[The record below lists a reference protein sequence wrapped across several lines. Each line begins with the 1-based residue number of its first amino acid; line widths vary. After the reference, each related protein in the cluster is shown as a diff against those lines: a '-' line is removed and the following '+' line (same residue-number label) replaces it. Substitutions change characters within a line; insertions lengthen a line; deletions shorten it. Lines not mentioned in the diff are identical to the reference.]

1 MAAPIRPA
9 ATKAFGAE
17 KWVFVPTIADPT
29 APKLS
34 TELNAAGALDVT
46 KMFFASSAR
55 PDASA
60 NMAKAER
67 RLGDVESFEFVGE
80 TSYTLG
86 EVRYSF
92 NPQGAALS
100 TGVQAF
106 EKLPQGTTGYLVRRL
121 GINRD
126 TDLAVGQFVTSS
138 RWRPARRWRP
148 PRATASRPRSRS
160 SSRSRSPARRPSRR
174 RSSPDQTQ
182 RRTGSTAVR
191 RWLPP
196 LSLSKLS
203 RGNSMDVQQFE
214 RMILEAST
222 AR

>member
-46 KMFFASSAR
+46 KMFFSSSAR

-92 NPQGAALS
+92 NPQGA
-100 TGVQAF
+100 
-106 EKLPQGTTGYLVRRL
+106 
-121 GINRD
+121 
-126 TDLAVGQFVTSS
+126 GQFVTSFPVEAGPQVETTEGDGES
-138 RWRPARRWRP
+138 AEVAIKQSFAITGP
-148 PRATASRPRSRS
+148 PSIKKAIVA
-160 SSRSRSPARRPSRR
+160 
-174 RSSPDQTQ
+174 
-182 RRTGSTAVR
+182 
-191 RWLPP
+191 
-196 LSLSKLS
+196 
-203 RGNSMDVQQFE
+203 
-214 RMILEAST
+214 
-222 AR
+222 

>member
-67 RLGDVESFEFVGE
+67 RLGDIESFEFVGE

-126 TDLAVGQFVTSS
+126 TDLAVGQFVTSFPVEAGPQVETTEGDGES
-138 RWRPARRWRP
+138 AEVAIKQAFAITGP
-148 PRATASRPRSRS
+148 PSIKK
-160 SSRSRSPARRPSRR
+160 
-174 RSSPDQTQ
+174 
-182 RRTGSTAVR
+182 AV
-191 RWLPP
+191 
-196 LSLSKLS
+196 
-203 RGNSMDVQQFE
+203 V
-214 RMILEAST
+214 A
-222 AR
+222 